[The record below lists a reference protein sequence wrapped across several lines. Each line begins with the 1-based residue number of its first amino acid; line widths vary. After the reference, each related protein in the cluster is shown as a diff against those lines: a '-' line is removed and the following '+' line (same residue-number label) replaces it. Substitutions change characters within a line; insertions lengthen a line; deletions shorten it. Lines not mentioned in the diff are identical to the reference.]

1 MVMRARKTYLYNCVD
16 KKENPT
22 EIVKWLRRNLGERG
36 KSWDFSFIKG
46 NVSVDIFDDKA
57 QVIYELWYT

>member
-1 MVMRARKTYLYNCVD
+1 MRARKTYLYNCVD

-36 KSWDFSFIKG
+36 RSWDFSFVGGK
-46 NVSVDIFDDKA
+46 VSVDIFDDKA
-57 QVIYELWYT
+57 QVIYELWHT